1 MVTHNKPSRPHG
13 LTVLSTLALSG
24 FLLTVAAP
32 AGAWDIFGGKTVSG
46 SGHAMTQKRDLGAF
60 HTLSVNMPCAVELV
74 QGESESVVIEA
85 DDNLIPLIETT
96 IKDGQLT
103 VRTVNGV
110 NLSRS
115 KIRLT
120 IHARSVDALSLAGSA
135 ALSSARLHSPR
146 LKTSIAGSGSITIRD
161 LQSDE
166 LSVSIAGSGQFEAQ
180 GAANAM
186 DVSIAGSGDV
196 STARLSTQNV
206 HVSIAGSG
214 DATVWVRKALSVSIA
229 GSGDVQYFGEGT
241 VRESSSLGSGRIKRL
256 GTTPP
261 A

>member
-1 MVTHNKPSRPHG
+1 MVTHNKPSCPHG
-13 LTVLSTLALSG
+13 LTVLTTLALSG
-24 FLLTVAAP
+24 FLLAVAAP

-96 IKDGQLT
+96 IKVGQLT

-110 NLSRS
+110 NLSRR

-135 ALSSARLHSPR
+135 ALSSAHLHSPR
-146 LKTSIAGSGSITIRD
+146 LKT
-161 LQSDE
+161 
-166 LSVSIAGSGQFEAQ
+166 
-180 GAANAM
+180 
-186 DVSIAGSGDV
+186 SIAGSGDV

-229 GSGDVQYFGEGT
+229 GSGDVRYYGEGT
-241 VRESSSLGSGRIKRL
+241 VRESSSLGSGRIKLL